1 MTQRALVNDA
11 LRLVRLYWGYS
22 QSELAN
28 KLDVSQSL
36 ISEIESKNK
45 NVTIDILSKYS
56 IALNIKMSQLLFF
69 AEELVDEKIDRR
81 GKLFVADKV
90 IRLLEAMKSGE
101 PAEA

>member
-36 ISEIESKNK
+36 ISEIECKNK

-90 IRLLEAMKSGE
+90 IRLLEAMKPGE